1 MMRLLRTY
9 RVLIRNELT
18 SRMAYRFDFFSGI
31 VVSLIG
37 QMLLPIVTLI
47 IYAAGAS
54 FPGWNY
60 HEVLLIQSVFIMST
74 SVANTLFFGVVILVM
89 EHIREGTF
97 DLYLIKPA
105 PVTLLA
111 VGRSFSFEGV
121 FVFAGGLAL
130 FIYALSAL
138 PIPGAL
144 AWVQFVLVF
153 LLAVAVLLGITFLIA
168 ATLFKWVG
176 NSRLFE
182 VYESVIEFGR
192 YPASIYSK
200 SFRAVITYA
209 VPVALLGTIPAS
221 VLLKPG
227 SVGGLLLA
235 ALFAFVFLGI
245 GFAVWKLMLKSYSST
260 GG

>member
-1 MMRLLRTY
+1 MRRLLRTY
-9 RVLIRNELT
+9 RVLIKNELA
-18 SRMAYRFDFFSGI
+18 SRMAYRFDFFTGI
-31 VVSLIG
+31 LVSMVG
-37 QMLLPIVTLI
+37 EMLLPVITLI
-47 IYAAGAS
+47 IYSTGAA
-54 FPGWNY
+54 FPGWSF

-74 SVANTLFFGVVILVM
+74 ALSGMLFFGVVILVM

-97 DLYLIKPA
+97 DLFLIKPA
-105 PVTLLA
+105 PVTLLT
-111 VGRSFSFEGV
+111 VGMSFSFEHI
-121 FVFAGGLAL
+121 FVFSGGLAL

-138 PIPGAL
+138 PSPGFL

-153 LLAVAVLLGITFLIA
+153 FLAIAVLLGIVFLMA

-182 VYESVIEFGR
+182 VFESITQFGR

-200 SFRAVITYA
+200 SFRALITYA

-221 VLLKPG
+221 VLLKPD
-227 SVGGLLLA
+227 SVSGLLLA
-235 ALFAFVFLGI
+235 GFFAFLFLGI
-245 GFAVWKLMLKSYSST
+245 GFSVWKLMLRSYSST